1 MVKLLVLSDDFTGA
15 LDTGIQFSKIG
26 AKTQIT
32 ADWETAFSEME
43 SETDVLVVNT
53 ETRHEHHLTA
63 YSVIKTISEQAVRA
77 GVKIIYKKTDSA
89 LRGNIGAEL
98 GALMAGSG
106 MKSLVFAP
114 AYPKLGRYTEKGYH
128 YIQDKLVGESVFSQ
142 DPFEPVTESYV
153 PNIIRAQTEQ
163 NVSVCECS
171 QEPEGMTGITVCDA
185 KTDAD
190 LQRVAKRICTSDS
203 GFIAAGCAGFAEY
216 LGKELFLGKPR
227 TKELYPIGRN
237 RQILFISGSLNP
249 ITTRQLR
256 IAKLMRIPAICVGDD
271 FKTSVVADVENVAQS
286 IMDRLDHGGSLIVE
300 TVNSDYLRSTNSAF
314 ISRSGESEPKIE
326 GVIARNFGI
335 LLKRLLEKGFSGTL
349 VVTGG
354 DTLQGIL
361 SVAQSYKIN
370 PIMEIEPGVILSEVH
385 LNGRTLYI
393 VTKSGGTG
401 SEQVFWNIRNFILEG
416 RIPELESVANQ

>member
-1 MVKLLVLSDDFTGA
+1 MVKFLVLSDDFTGA

-32 ADWETAFSEME
+32 ADWEMAFSEME

-53 ETRHEHHLTA
+53 ETRHEHQLAA
-63 YSVIKTISEQAVRA
+63 YSVIQTISEQATRA
-77 GVKIIYKKTDSA
+77 GVKMIYKKTDSA

-106 MKSLVFAP
+106 MKSLIFAP

-128 YIQDKLVGESVFSQ
+128 YIQDKPVGESVFSQ

-153 PNIIRAQTEQ
+153 PNIIHAQTEQ
-163 NVSVCECS
+163 NVTVCECL
-171 QEPEGMTGITVCDA
+171 QETEEIEGITVCDA

-190 LQRVAKRICTSDS
+190 LQRIAKRICASGS
-203 GFIAAGCAGFAEY
+203 GFIAAGCAGLAEY
-216 LGKELFLGKPR
+216 LGKELFFEKLQKMEP
-227 TKELYPIGRN
+227 YPMAPSC
-237 RQILFISGSLNP
+237 QILFISGSLNP

-271 FKTSVVADVENVAQS
+271 FKTSVVTDVEEVSQS
-286 IMDRLDHGGSLIVE
+286 IMDRLNQNGTLIVE
-300 TVNSDYLRSTNSAF
+300 TVNSDYLKSTDSAF
-314 ISRSGESEPKIE
+314 ISRSRESEPKIE
-326 GVIARNFGI
+326 SVIAGNFGI
-335 LLKRLLEKGFSGTL
+335 LLKQLLEKGFCGTL

-361 SVAQSYKIN
+361 SVAHSYKIN
-370 PIMEIEPGVILSEVH
+370 PIMEIEPGVIFSEVR
-385 LNGRTLYI
+385 LNDRTLCV
-393 VTKSGGTG
+393 VTKSGGIG
-401 SEQVFWNIRNFILEG
+401 SERVFWNIRNFIREG
-416 RIPELESVANQ
+416 AVPEQGTVMNQ